1 MPGEI
6 IAVRSEAEILATLDE
21 NGALDKL
28 PFMPEMLQF
37 CGRRLRVSG
46 QAHKTC
52 IDDQEMRQLEDT
64 VFLED
69 VRCGGNYHDSCSKAC
84 LIFWKTAWLKRV
96 DEVSTEAG
104 QAKISRDDLIAIS
117 TRDGNFY
124 CQSSELIN
132 ASKPL
137 PWWYPT
143 QYIRDLRAKHFSF
156 AELLHSLYIA
166 TYNKVAAIRGS
177 APWRFVG
184 GDGVGQ
190 SLERR
195 LYLEPGELV
204 RVKPLSDIKRTLD
217 SSGKHR
223 HLLFSPEMAR
233 FCGQT
238 LRVRNRVEN
247 IILEGTSRQRKLK
260 DTVLLETATC
270 GGTCHRLCPRKSFLF
285 WRECWLERVE
295 MTTE

>member
-6 IAVRSEAEILATLDE
+6 VEVRSEAEILATLDE

-52 IDDQEMRQLEDT
+52 IDDQEMRQLEET
-64 VFLED
+64 FFLED

-84 LIFWKTAWLKRV
+84 LIFWKKAWLKRV
-96 DEVSTEAG
+96 DEVSTERSISG
-104 QAKISRDDLIAIS
+104 SAKISREDLISLA

-124 CQSSELIN
+124 CQASELVN

-156 AELLHSLYIA
+156 TELIHSLYIA
-166 TYNKVAAIRGS
+166 TYNKFAAIRGS
-177 APWRFVG
+177 TPWRFIG
-184 GDGVGQ
+184 GNGAAQSAEQ
-190 SLERR
+190 SLS
-195 LYLEPGELV
+195 LKPGEMV
-204 RVKPLSDIKRTLD
+204 RVKSLSDIKQTLD

-223 HLLFSPEMAR
+223 NLLFSPEMAR
-233 FCGQT
+233 FCGQS

-247 IILEGTSRQRKLK
+247 IILEGTPRQRKLK
-260 DTVLLETATC
+260 NTVLLETATC

-285 WRECWLERVE
+285 WRECWLERV
-295 MTTE
+295 